1 METVNKINYKSEIY
15 EIEDTTARTSVQEV
29 ASSLSDYEE
38 TTTASITALSNNLD
52 SSVETLEGEIDT
64 LSTSITEKLTTSSN
78 LFKLMG
84 NVIYPIGS
92 IYLSLTNSNPS
103 TIFGGGWEQLPQG
116 ALRNAVS
123 ASSYGSQV
131 GDTSFTINANN
142 LPQHTHSFTPPKI
155 YIRAAAAGAAG
166 ATYYVPSNGGSYIFN
181 DAAYSDGGEVGYN
194 VTLNTPISYLP
205 QSVNIYAWK
214 RTSLFSE

>member
-64 LSTSITEKLTTSSN
+64 LSNSITEKLTTSSN

-116 ALRNAVS
+116 ALRNAVE

-131 GDTSFTINANN
+131 GATSFTINANN
-142 LPQHTHSFTPPKI
+142 LPQHTHAFTPPTVNL
-155 YIRAAAAGAAG
+155 YTSLMGASGSYFSTPQPGGSRIMTG
-166 ATYYVPSNGGSYIFN
+166 ATEVT
-181 DAAYSDGGEVGYN
+181 GGEVGYN